1 MYRERQGRIFY
12 TFPGGGIEEGETE
25 EECIKREVFE
35 EFGIIVEPIKKIYKY
50 ENNNN
55 IEYFYLAKWVSGEF
69 GTGEGEE
76 FKKNQTNGIY
86 IPTFIK
92 ISDIPTLP
100 LMPPEVALAFY
111 NDYLKKGKNIRN
123 NVKFIL
129 GEIK

>member
-55 IEYFYLAKWVSGEF
+55 IEYFYLAKWISGEF
-69 GTGEGEE
+69 GTGKGEE
-76 FKKNQTNGIY
+76 FKQNQTNGTY
-86 IPTFIK
+86 IPKFIK